1 MTNVKVNET
10 YRPLTVKVA
19 FQLAAPHTWV
29 ASMYPALFGILYCWL
44 KGYHLSPAKAIALFL
59 TCVLMQS
66 AVNALNDYFDFVKG
80 TDSAE
85 DNVEVSD
92 AALVY
97 AGVDPRN
104 AKWLGIGFLILAAA
118 LGLWSC
124 VGSGMAPLLVGLFGG
139 AMIVLYSGGPLPVS
153 YLPIGEFI
161 SGFTMGGLIPLG
173 IVACAT
179 GRIEWTVL
187 IYSLPFII
195 GIALIMMSNNGC
207 DIEKDIKAGRRTLP
221 VLLGREKILRI
232 YRGTVIFWVALL
244 VGMPVGV
251 AGYVGVAGLLLLA
264 VLGGTHFRN
273 LYQLRLEPTK
283 RIFQMKGILACNIF
297 GNGAY
302 LAALAVGLILEV
314 LHG

>member
-1 MTNVKVNET
+1 MTVKANET
-10 YRPLTVKVA
+10 YRPLTAKVA

-29 ASMYPALFGILYCWL
+29 ASVSPAFFGILYCWL
-44 KGYHLSPAKAIALFL
+44 RGHPLSPVKAIALLL

-66 AVNALNDYFDFVKG
+66 AVNTLNDYFDFIKG

-92 AALVY
+92 AALIY
-97 AGVDPRN
+97 AGISPN
-104 AKWLGIGFLILAAA
+104 SAKWLGIGFLIIAAI
-118 LGLWSC
+118 LGLCSC
-124 VGSGMAPLLVGLFGG
+124 IGSGIAPILVGLFGG

-153 YLPIGEFI
+153 YLPIGEFV

-179 GRIEWTVL
+179 GEIRPEMLLW
-187 IYSLPFII
+187 SLPFII

-221 VLLGREKILRI
+221 ALLGRERALGL
-232 YRGTVIFWVALL
+232 YRGLTGLWLVLL
-244 VGMPVGV
+244 AWMPLKLTGTPGIAGV
-251 AGYVGVAGLLLLA
+251 LLLT
-264 VLGGTHFRN
+264 VLGGKFFRR

-283 RIFQMKGILACNIF
+283 RVLQMKGVLACNIF

-302 LAALAVGLILEV
+302 LAALAVALIMEV
-314 LHG
+314 ALHG